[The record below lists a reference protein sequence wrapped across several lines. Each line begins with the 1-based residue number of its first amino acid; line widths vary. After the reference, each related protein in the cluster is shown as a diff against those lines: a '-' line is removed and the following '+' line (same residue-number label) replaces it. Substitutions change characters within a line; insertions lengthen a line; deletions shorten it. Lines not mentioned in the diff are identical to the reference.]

1 MELDSVGAPFQP
13 QSELLETVIA
23 LIEAGF
29 IEHLLLSHDAGW
41 YNPARSDGL
50 PDEGYRGYTALARDF
65 VPELLRRGV
74 TQEQVRLI
82 TVNNPARAFA
92 F

>member
-13 QSELLETVIA
+13 QTQLLGTVIA
-23 LIEAGF
+23 LIEAGYLD
-29 IEHLLLSHDAGW
+29 HLLLSHDAGW

-50 PDEGYRGYTALARDF
+50 PDEGYRGYTALVRDF
-65 VPELLRRGV
+65 LPELRRGGL
-74 TQEQVRLI
+74 TEEQVRII
-82 TVNNPARAFA
+82 TVDNPAKAFA